1 VVFWVV
7 DPSVRLL
14 IATLMINKLRRQLSY
29 SHLRLYTDIGKIITD
44 DSEYYDM
51 EWNEL
56 FVYIGVSI
64 WLVYIY
70 WGEL

>member
-1 VVFWVV
+1 
-7 DPSVRLL
+7 
-14 IATLMINKLRRQLSY
+14 LSY

-64 WLVYIY
+64 WLGLYILGGNY
-70 WGEL
+70 DVGELEEVITVNPK